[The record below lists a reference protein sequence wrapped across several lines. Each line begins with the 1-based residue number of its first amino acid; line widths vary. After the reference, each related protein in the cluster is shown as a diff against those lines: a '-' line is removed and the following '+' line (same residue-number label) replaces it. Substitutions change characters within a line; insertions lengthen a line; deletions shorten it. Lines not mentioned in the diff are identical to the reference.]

1 MMIKKTI
8 ALMLT
13 LIMAVSVLPMAIM
26 ADEAVEAV
34 AGVAPVEGV
43 QGDIALISL
52 EDESLPVVAE
62 EAEEEAVVEEP
73 AEEAEVEEPAEEVV
87 EEPAA
92 PIEYTVKFDHNYA
105 DCSKV
110 DEVVVLEGET
120 ATAPEVKRIGWVLKG
135 WFTKDEEGKKVA
147 FDLTTAITADVVL
160 YAEWEKVPT
169 YPWTNI
175 FSVLTGGR
183 RIPAS
188 QRPQ

>member
-1 MMIKKTI
+1 MIKKTI

-13 LIMAVSVLPMAIM
+13 LVMAVSVLPMAIM

-34 AGVAPVEGV
+34 EVVGAAPVEGV
-43 QGDIALISL
+43 QGDIALVSL
-52 EDESLPVVAE
+52 EDETLPVAIEATEETAE
-62 EAEEEAVVEEP
+62 EAVEEA
-73 AEEAEVEEPAEEVV
+73 V

-92 PIEYTVKFDHNYA
+92 PIEYTVKFDYNYA

-110 DEVVVLEGET
+110 DEVVVIEGET

-135 WFTKDEEGKKVA
+135 WFTKDEDGKKVA

-160 YAEWEKVPT
+160 YAEWSKVPT

-175 FSVLTGGR
+175 FSVINGYHHFR
-183 RIPAS
+183 RPSIS
-188 QRPQ
+188 

>member
-13 LIMAVSVLPMAIM
+13 LVMAVSVLPMAIM

-34 AGVAPVEGV
+34 GAAPVEGV
-43 QGDIALISL
+43 QGDIALVSL
-52 EDESLPVVAE
+52 EDETLPVAIEATEETAEEAVE
-62 EAEEEAVVEEP
+62 EAEETVEE
-73 AEEAEVEEPAEEVV
+73 AV

-92 PIEYTVKFDHNYA
+92 PIEYTVKFDYNYA

-110 DEVVVLEGET
+110 DEVVVIEGET

-135 WFTKDEEGKKVA
+135 WFTKDEDGKKVA

-160 YAEWEKVPT
+160 YAEWSKVPT

-175 FSVLTGGR
+175 FSVINGYHHFR
-183 RIPAS
+183 RPCNAY
-188 QRPQ
+188 

>member
-1 MMIKKTI
+1 MIKKTI

-62 EAEEEAVVEEP
+62 EAEEEAV
-73 AEEAEVEEPAEEVV
+73 VEEPAEEVV

-160 YAEWEKVPT
+160 YAEWVKVPT

-183 RIPAS
+183 RIPTGGK
-188 QRPQ
+188 PE